1 MCAVMAALLLSELQ
15 AIGWR
20 LHSVVQAERGAPSG
34 PFGLRAKDG
43 WVLPA
48 CVIRVPSA
56 LQLKTRGKP
65 SVAPQ
70 AERSINRTIKAV
82 QQLPNPGN
90 RPSVAAMD
98 HVCFKVPHSIAA

>member
-20 LHSVVQAERGAPSG
+20 LHSVVKAERGAPSG
-34 PFGLRAKDG
+34 PLCYARKMDG
-43 WVLPA
+43 VLPA

-70 AERSINRTIKAV
+70 APEHSRLRRQSAI
-82 QQLPNPGN
+82 PCD
-90 RPSVAAMD
+90 PSR
-98 HVCFKVPHSIAA
+98 CL